1 MRPPRPLQASCPID
15 EVFDDVRLECR
26 KGAVCGQ
33 RPVTGRQLSP
43 PAAVVTSCLQS
54 ATRQTADPQS
64 CKNYYIC
71 PNGTLAL
78 LSCPEFTLF
87 DVVSNRCI
95 PFTGV
100 DCQARPVTYSADQ
113 LSQVCSA
120 NPFLLIPSSQTCNS
134 YYNCSRRTESGSPAY
149 YQECPYLQLFDVNS
163 RRCLP
168 YSMVTCGTRGALK
181 YRCQLS
187 LASVARHTARPA
199 PPSHPTAA
207 TCPTASNRST
217 RVSTAPATPCV
228 RTDGRST
235 CWTVSQMPSGTSPA
249 SSTRT
254 VLTACPCR
262 WCPDGS
268 GGWLLMANGHDLNIN
283 TLRHRTEHPTSH
295 RDIERL

>member
-163 RRCLP
+163 RR
-168 YSMVTCGTRGALK
+168 STVSSECGTSHCAPCTAVTPDCRNLPNGK
-181 YRCQLS
+181 QPFNKGQYRPRYAMCQ
-187 LASVARHTARPA
+187 
-199 PPSHPTAA
+199 
-207 TCPTASNRST
+207 
-217 RVSTAPATPCV
+217 
-228 RTDGRST
+228 DG
-235 CWTVSQMPSGTSPA
+235 WTVD
-249 SSTRT
+249 
-254 VLTACPCR
+254 VLDCQ
-262 WCPDGS
+262 PDAQRNLPRLFDPNS
-268 GGWLLMANGHDLNIN
+268 LDCVSVQVVPRRFGGLAADG
-283 TLRHRTEHPTSH
+283 
-295 RDIERL
+295 